1 MISKLTVKLFNY
13 QLSEWKLFL
22 KSREECYLKSI
33 RTVKKLIVRL
43 IRSVLQ
49 KPIIFLNPVPFASWL

>member
-49 KPIIFLNPVPFASWL
+49 KPIIF